1 MKNIA
6 VIPNMEKDPSLTAT
20 KRIAEQIISRGGTA
34 FVPREAGGD
43 IDGAVRVS
51 EGELFGLAE
60 LAVVLGGDGTVL
72 NVASDAAENDV
83 PLLGINFGNLGFLSR
98 AERGDT
104 SVFDKVFAGEYTL
117 KKHMMLKVSV
127 KKRGEVIRCRTAL
140 NDVVIE
146 RADCSR
152 MINLEVAVNNSV
164 AYNYSADG
172 VIVSSATGSTA
183 YSLSAGGAI
192 MHPSVEA
199 IMITPICPHTLKARC
214 MVMPSDG
221 VVSINVKPPYRA
233 RAVVSADGRDG
244 YPLSPDEHVE
254 VVGSDKK
261 LTLLNLDDMN
271 FFDLLKT
278 KLEDR

>member
-6 VIPNMEKDPSLTAT
+6 VIPNMEKDPSLAAT
-20 KRIAEQIISRGGTA
+20 KRIAGEIISRGGTVL
-34 FVPREAGGD
+34 VPCEAGGD
-43 IDGAVRVS
+43 IDGAARVPTD
-51 EGELFGLAE
+51 EIFGSAE
-60 LAVVLGGDGTVL
+60 LAVVLGGDGTIL

-104 SVFDKVFAGEYTL
+104 SVIDKVFAGEYTL
-117 KKHMMLKVSV
+117 KKYMMLKVFV
-127 KKRGEVIRCRTAL
+127 KKGNEIIRERTAL
-140 NDVVIE
+140 NDVVVE
-146 RADCSR
+146 RADYSR

-214 MVMPSDG
+214 MVMPSEG
-221 VVSINVKPPYRA
+221 VVSINVKAPYRA
-233 RAVVSADGRDG
+233 RAVVSADGKKG

-254 VVGSDKK
+254 VVKSEKK
-261 LTLLNLDDMN
+261 LTLLKLDDMN

>member
-1 MKNIA
+1 M
-6 VIPNMEKDPSLTAT
+6 P
-20 KRIAEQIISRGGTA
+20 
-34 FVPREAGGD
+34 
-43 IDGAVRVS
+43 
-51 EGELFGLAE
+51 GERLFEDVE
-60 LAVVLGGDGTVL
+60 LAVVLGGDGTIL
-72 NVASDAAENDV
+72 SVASEAAEHDV
-83 PLLGINFGNLGFLSR
+83 PLLGINFGSLGFLSQ
-98 AERGDT
+98 AERSADG
-104 SVFDKVFAGEYTL
+104 VFDKVFSGEYTL
-117 KKHMMLKVSV
+117 KRHMMLRAFV
-127 KKRGEVIRCRTAL
+127 KKDGEVIRTCTAL
-140 NDVVIE
+140 NDVVIA

-221 VVSINVKPPYRA
+221 VVSVNVKPPYRLE
-233 RAVVSADGRDG
+233 AVVSADGRNG
-244 YPLSPDEHVE
+244 YTLKRGEYVE
-254 VVGSDKK
+254 VVRSEKK
-261 LTLLNLDDMN
+261 LTVLNLDDMN